1 VTATVAVTA
10 NAAAVE
16 AVGDPA
22 VVRPQD
28 LGPDPGPN
36 PVPDPP
42 LKGNPEVVP
51 GPNQNGT
58 VVAVQNREDKIRTTG
73 ASEMGGRLSPSP
85 LDFARIE
92 NQRETIYYCASPPS
106 PQFLDLPPPLQQG

>member
-1 VTATVAVTA
+1 LVTATVGMTA

-16 AVGDPA
+16 GELA

-28 LGPDPGPN
+28 LDPDPAPNPAPN

-42 LKGNPEVVP
+42 QKGKPEVVP

-58 VVAVQNREDKIRTTG
+58 VVAVQNHKDKIMITG
-73 ASEMGGRLSPSP
+73 ASEMGGEGRLSPPP
-85 LDFARIE
+85 LGFWKNRKSE
-92 NQRETIYYCASPPS
+92 RNNLS
-106 PQFLDLPPPLQQG
+106 PQFLDLPPPLQG